1 MQMVLKALSLL
12 LFAAGAFVIFLAGK
26 IEEKYRL
33 RSKETVKEAE
43 HFEEKE
49 IDEMKR
55 QKAVLRVKLYGLVFL
70 LPGLF
75 GILILFE

>member
-33 RSKETVKEAE
+33 RSKETVKGAE
-43 HFEEKE
+43 HFEEPS
-49 IDEMKR
+49 D
-55 QKAVLRVKLYGLVFL
+55 AV
-70 LPGLF
+70 
-75 GILILFE
+75 